1 MSITTSLRTLP
12 AARVRA
18 TGLALITMVL
28 LMAPLP
34 ALADPWWGAHY
45 WPDRTASG
53 DLVDVQLLVQGHAAP
68 LYLSRDARDR
78 FYLQAFR
85 GRNYSL
91 SLRNRTAQRIGV
103 LIAVDGL
110 NVVNGERS
118 TLASGKPMYVLG
130 PYETT
135 VIRGW
140 RTSMSEVRQFVFVDE
155 ERSYAERTDQA
166 NGDMGWIR
174 VLAFRE
180 NQPQV
185 WYEKPM
191 LKDDRAN
198 EGQAERRVDGAPAP
212 PGASGQ
218 AQEAPKSPAR
228 DESRASA
235 GIMGNAGESFP
246 GTGWGDRRDD
256 PAQWVHF
263 IAAPVATDHLVL
275 RYEYE
280 DGLRALGIFP
290 ERTNRLWERDH
301 GQLGFAQPPRW

>member
-1 MSITTSLRTLP
+1 MSITPSLRTLP

-18 TGLALITMVL
+18 TGLALVTMAL

-34 ALADPWWGAHY
+34 ALADPWWGSHF
-45 WPDRTASG
+45 WSDRTASG

-68 LYLSRDARDR
+68 LFLNRDARDR
-78 FYLQAFR
+78 FYVQAFK

-110 NVVNGERS
+110 NVVNGQRS
-118 TLASGKPMYVLG
+118 SLAAGEPMYVLG
-130 PYETT
+130 PYESA

-198 EGQAERRVDGAPAP
+198 QGQAERRADQAPAP
-212 PGASGQ
+212 PSAGGQ
-218 AQEAPKSPAR
+218 PTAPKPEAR
-228 DESRASA
+228 DESRAYNEPAPSA
-235 GIMGNAGESFP
+235 KESFP

-256 PAQWVHF
+256 PVRWVHF
-263 IAAPVATDHLVL
+263 IAERVATDHLVL

-290 ERTNRLWERDH
+290 ERANRLWERDH

>member
-1 MSITTSLRTLP
+1 MSITPSQRTLP

-18 TGLALITMVL
+18 TGLALATLAL
-28 LMAPLP
+28 LMVPLP
-34 ALADPWWGAHY
+34 SHAETWWGAHY
-45 WPDRTASG
+45 RSDRTASG
-53 DLVDVQLLVQGHAAP
+53 DLVDVQLLVQGRAAP
-68 LYLSRDARDR
+68 LFVGRDVRDR
-78 FYLQAFR
+78 FYVQAFK

-91 SLRNRTAQRIGV
+91 SLRNRSGQRIGV

-118 TLASGKPMYVLG
+118 TLASGEPMYVLG
-130 PYETT
+130 PYETA

-155 ERSYAERTDQA
+155 ERSYAERTDQV

-180 NQPQV
+180 NQPPA
-185 WYEKPM
+185 WFEKPM
-191 LKDDRAN
+191 LKDDRASG
-198 EGQAERRVDGAPAP
+198 GQAERRADGAPAP
-212 PGASGQ
+212 PSSSGQ
-218 AQEAPKSPAR
+218 AEEAPKSTARLIEPAPK
-228 DESRASA
+228 ETE
-235 GIMGNAGESFP
+235 GFP
-246 GTGWGDRRDD
+246 GTGWGERRDD
-256 PAQWVHF
+256 RAQWVHF
-263 IAAPVATDHLVL
+263 IAQQVATDHLVL
-275 RYEYE
+275 RYEHE

>member
-1 MSITTSLRTLP
+1 MSITPSLRTLP

-18 TGLALITMVL
+18 TGLALVTMAL

-34 ALADPWWGAHY
+34 ALADPWWGSHF
-45 WPDRTASG
+45 WSDRTASG

-68 LYLSRDARDR
+68 LFLNRDARDR
-78 FYLQAFR
+78 FYVQAFK

-110 NVVNGERS
+110 NVVNGQRS
-118 TLASGKPMYVLG
+118 SLAAGEPMYVLG
-130 PYETT
+130 PYESA

-198 EGQAERRVDGAPAP
+198 QGQAERRVDGAPAP
-212 PGASGQ
+212 PSTSGQ
-218 AQEAPKSPAR
+218 AEAPRSSTR
-228 DESRASA
+228 DESGAYNEPAPSA
-235 GIMGNAGESFP
+235 RESFP

-256 PAQWVHF
+256 PVRWVHF
-263 IAAPVATDHLVL
+263 IAERVATDHLVL

-290 ERTNRLWERDH
+290 ERANRLWERDH